1 MIDLR
6 IMLGL
11 VLLAFGIGA
20 WTGVNITEND
30 LTTMR
35 LEVERQTA
43 DALRLQ
49 ATLHNKQV
57 DDLTRI
63 NDEYEKKI
71 TELNAI
77 SNVTTHTADSLQQ
90 QYTASLCKTASTNK
104 NPTTVTDGSADATT
118 ELVHSYVFGIVN
130 QRAAA
135 YAKIADE
142 SRYRGLACEAE
153 YAAVTSVGF

>member
-11 VLLAFGIGA
+11 VLMSFVFGA
-20 WTGVNITEND
+20 WTGISVTEND
-30 LTTMR
+30 VTTMR
-35 LEVERQTA
+35 LAAERQTA
-43 DALRLQ
+43 DALKLQ

-63 NDEYEKKI
+63 NDEAIKKLN
-71 TELNAI
+71 ELNAVSGI
-77 SNVTTHTADSLQQ
+77 TANAADSLQHH
-90 QYTASLCKTASTNK
+90 YSTSLCKTDNTIKTASIDTNGAS
-104 NPTTVTDGSADATT
+104 NATT

-142 SRYRGLACEAE
+142 ARYRGLTCEAE
-153 YAAVTSVGF
+153 YSAVTAVGF